1 MRVAYRETRYICG
14 DYMDVDIYPVF
25 RRQAGRGKKAKPT
38 SEVQEKLNARN
49 AERALVR
56 LLHTNFT
63 KRDYEI
69 HLTYRD
75 ADLPKSEEEAKK
87 RVDNFIRRAKRR
99 FEKSFH
105 GKDLRY
111 IIVDE
116 GGAEEGQGRF
126 HHHVTISGGIDRTE
140 LEELWGHGYANCR
153 QLQFTEDGVAGLA
166 RYITK
171 GKKAAGRR
179 RWRASKNLKKPEK
192 KERDGRISKKT
203 VKEFVKDQ
211 SLGRRIFEGMYEGYY
226 LAQAKGFENEV
237 NGGYYA
243 QLSLYRGDAEFLRK
257 RKGGG
262 SNGRKKKAGTEVLQ

>member
-1 MRVAYRETRYICG
+1 MRVLYRETRYICG

-25 RRQAGRGKKAKPT
+25 RRQSGRGKKAKPT

-49 AERALVR
+49 AERKLLR

-63 KRDYEI
+63 GMDYEI

-87 RVDNFIRRAKRR
+87 RVDNFMRRVKRR
-99 FEKSFH
+99 FEKFLP
-105 GKDLRY
+105 GKELRY

-116 GGAEEGQGRF
+116 GGAGEWEGRF

-179 RWRASKNLKKPEK
+179 RWRASKNLKQPEK
-192 KERDGRISKKT
+192 KERDGRISKKML
-203 VKEFVKDQ
+203 KELVAEE
-211 SLGRRIFEGMYEGYY
+211 SAGIRIFGKMYEGYV
-226 LAQAKGFENEV
+226 LSSAKGFENGF

-243 QLSLYRGDAEFLRK
+243 HLTLYCNDAEFLRK
-257 RKGGG
+257 KRGGSGGKKKEPRKGP
-262 SNGRKKKAGTEVLQ
+262 L

>member
-1 MRVAYRETRYICG
+1 MRVLYRETRYICG

-25 RRQAGRGKKAKPT
+25 RRQSGRGKKAKPT

-49 AERALVR
+49 AERKLLR

-63 KRDYEI
+63 GGDYEI

-87 RVDNFIRRAKRR
+87 RVDNFMRRVKRR
-99 FEKSFH
+99 FEKSLPERE
-105 GKDLRY
+105 LRY

-116 GGAEEGQGRF
+116 GGAKEGEGRF

-179 RWRASKNLKKPEK
+179 RWRASKNLKQPEK
-192 KERDGRISKKT
+192 KERDGKISNKT
-203 VKEFVKDQ
+203 LKEFCADQ
-211 SLGRRIFEGMYEGYY
+211 SLGRKIFERLYEGYY
-226 LAQAKGFENEV
+226 LAKAQGFENGY

-243 QLSLYRGDAEFLRK
+243 QLSLYSGDAAFLHK

-262 SNGRKKKAGTEVLQ
+262 IGGKKKEPRKGSL